1 MVGRP
6 PAHSLNL
13 RVASDPGPVLMG
25 AVTLAQAYYALAAV
39 LLLAGFLVWTGAA
52 VLRSFRRSGFAT
64 AVLGLAAVAW
74 FVGWLWFLPEP
85 DLAGINRN
93 LVLAVFTVASL
104 ATFKYLPDLLAIRAL
119 GVLMM
124 FLARHVLDAGYT
136 HLPYSLL
143 AASVSYGLL
152 VLFGLW
158 WASSPPAFAR
168 QCDWVLAATF
178 RHRLLGALLAGLGA
192 ACVYQAFHLA

>member
-6 PAHSLNL
+6 PARPLNL
-13 RVASDPGPVLMG
+13 RVASGPGLVLMG
-25 AVTLAQAYYALAAV
+25 AVTLAQAYFALAAV
-39 LLLAGFLVWTGAA
+39 LLLAGGLVWSGAE

-74 FVGWLWFLPEP
+74 FVAWLWFLPEP
-85 DLAGINRN
+85 DLAGLNRN
-93 LVLAVFTVASL
+93 LVLVVFAAASL
-104 ATFKYLPDLLAIRAL
+104 ATFKYMPDLLAVRAL

-168 QCDWVLAATF
+168 QCDWILAATF
-178 RHRLLGALLAGLGA
+178 RHRLLGALLAGLGV
-192 ACVYQAFHLA
+192 ACVYQALHLA

>member
-6 PAHSLNL
+6 PAHALNL
-13 RVASDPGPVLMG
+13 RVASDPGLVLMG

-39 LLLAGFLVWTGAA
+39 LLLAGFLVWTGAEG
-52 VLRSFRRSGFAT
+52 LRSFRRSGFAT

-104 ATFKYLPDLLAIRAL
+104 ATFKYLPDLLAIRSL

-152 VLFGLW
+152 VLFGL
-158 WASSPPAFAR
+158 
-168 QCDWVLAATF
+168 
-178 RHRLLGALLAGLGA
+178 
-192 ACVYQAFHLA
+192 

>member
-1 MVGRP
+1 
-6 PAHSLNL
+6 
-13 RVASDPGPVLMG
+13 MG
-25 AVTLAQAYYALAAV
+25 AVTLAQAYFALAAV
-39 LLLAGFLVWTGAA
+39 LLLAGGLVWSGAE

-74 FVGWLWFLPEP
+74 FVAWLCFLPEP
-85 DLAGINRN
+85 DLAGLNRP
-93 LVLAVFTVASL
+93 LVLVVFAGASL
-104 ATFKYLPDLLAIRAL
+104 ATFKYMPDLLAVRAL

-124 FLARHVLDAGYT
+124 FLARHVLDAGFT

-143 AASVSYGLL
+143 AAAVSYGLL

-168 QCDWVLAATF
+168 QCDWVLASAW
-178 RHRLLGALLAGLGA
+178 RQRVLGAGLACLGVA
-192 ACVYQAFHLA
+192 SVYQAFHLA

>member
-1 MVGRP
+1 
-6 PAHSLNL
+6 
-13 RVASDPGPVLMG
+13 MG

-39 LLLAGFLVWTGAA
+39 LLLAGFLVWTGAE

-136 HLPYSLL
+136 HLPYSFL
-143 AASVSYGLL
+143 AASISYGLL

-168 QCDWVLAATF
+168 QCDWILAATF
-178 RHRLLGALLAGLGA
+178 RHRLLGALLAGLGV

>member
-1 MVGRP
+1 
-6 PAHSLNL
+6 
-13 RVASDPGPVLMG
+13 MG

-39 LLLAGFLVWTGAA
+39 LLLAGLLVWSGAE

-64 AVLGLAAVAW
+64 SVLGLAAVTW
-74 FVGWLWFLPEP
+74 FIAWLWCLPEP
-85 DLAGINRN
+85 DLAGLNRN
-93 LVLAVFTVASL
+93 LVLAVFAVASL
-104 ATFKYLPDLLAIRAL
+104 ATFKYMPDLLAVRSL

-136 HLPYSLL
+136 HQPYSLL
-143 AASVSYGLL
+143 AAAVSYGLL

-168 QCDWVLAATF
+168 QCDWVLAATA
-178 RHRLLGALLAGLGA
+178 RHRVLGATLAALGL
-192 ACVYQAFHLA
+192 ACVLQALRLA

>member
-1 MVGRP
+1 M
-6 PAHSLNL
+6 
-13 RVASDPGPVLMG
+13 
-25 AVTLAQAYYALAAV
+25 TLTQAYFALAAL
-39 LLLAGFLVWTGAA
+39 LLLAGSLVWTGAE

-64 AVLGLAAVAW
+64 GLLGLAAVAW
-74 FVGWLWFLPEP
+74 FVAWLWFLPEP
-85 DLAGINRN
+85 DLAGLPRWF
-93 LVLAVFTVASL
+93 VLAVFTVASL

-136 HLPYSLL
+136 HLPHSLL

-168 QCDWVLAATF
+168 QCDWVLAATW
-178 RHRLLGALLAGLGA
+178 RRRVVGALLAGLGV
-192 ACVYQAFHLA
+192 ACVDQAFRLT